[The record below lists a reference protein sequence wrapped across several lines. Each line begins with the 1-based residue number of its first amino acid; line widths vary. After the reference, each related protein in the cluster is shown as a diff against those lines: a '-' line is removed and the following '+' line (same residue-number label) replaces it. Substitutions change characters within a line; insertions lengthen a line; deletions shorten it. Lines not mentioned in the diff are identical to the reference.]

1 MEQENLNLS
10 KQEREN
16 ESEIAENPSL
26 TEQEI
31 QSAENISETEN
42 KVEKIAEQVE
52 TVEDS
57 SIVEVSEP
65 IEETASETIQVAA
78 DVSEVAPEATT
89 AQATEPRL
97 IVEVE
102 PSAERK
108 RRIRRSRLLQS
119 FAEVKNAFEKNQPI
133 EVYVYSR
140 VRGGLRVYYKEAPL
154 FLPASHFHL
163 KKSPT
168 DEELLEVVGKKLM
181 VKVHEVQEY
190 DEGSMAVIV
199 SRKKLLEDEFWNS
212 LTVGQTVEGKVSS
225 IASFGVFIDL
235 EGAEGLI
242 HVSNLAPYRIDNLKE
257 HFKLGDVLQAVII
270 EVNKEQ
276 KRIGLSRK
284 ELVDASWDVSPE
296 KYAVGTQHTG
306 VVRRILEFGAFVELE
321 PGVEGLLRTSEIS
334 WTKRIRRPNE
344 VIKVGEQVTVVII
357 AFNSER
363 RTISLSMK
371 RLTENPWF
379 ALREKYPIHSV
390 FEGVIKQVVPQGCVI
405 AINDEIDG
413 FLPRSKMKKLLR
425 GNKIPYRSG
434 DKLKV
439 EVADIVPEDE
449 SLILGVVQE
458 EVEQHNSPI
467 KKAQQPPKN
476 IESKA
481 LNTGIS
487 IMDMISD
494 DEKQN
499 LIRSLKK

>member
-1 MEQENLNLS
+1 MEQENLSLS
-10 KQEREN
+10 EQEREN
-16 ESEIAENPSL
+16 ESEIVVNSSSA
-26 TEQEI
+26 EQEI
-31 QSAENISETEN
+31 QSVTNISEGEPEKATE
-42 KVEKIAEQVE
+42 KVES
-52 TVEDS
+52 VEDS
-57 SIVEVSEP
+57 SMSAVSEP
-65 IEETASETIQVAA
+65 VETTAVETAQVPTDAPEVASET
-78 DVSEVAPEATT
+78 TT
-89 AQATEPRL
+89 TQETESKL
-97 IVEVE
+97 VVEVE

-119 FAEVKNAFEKNQPI
+119 FAEVKKAFENDQPI

-212 LTVGQTVEGKVSS
+212 LTVGQVVEGKISS

-235 EGAEGLI
+235 EGVEGLI

-257 HFKLGDVLQAVII
+257 HFKLGDVLKAVII

-284 ELVDASWDVSPE
+284 EFVDASWDVSPE
-296 KYAVGTQHTG
+296 KYAVGTKHTG
-306 VVRRILEFGAFVELE
+306 IVRRILEFGAFVELE

-334 WTKRIRRPNE
+334 WTKRIRRPSE
-344 VIKVGEQVTVVII
+344 IIKVGEQVEVVVT
-357 AFNSER
+357 AFNFER

-379 ALREKYPIHSV
+379 SLHEKYPIHSV

-405 AINDEIDG
+405 SINDEIDG

-439 EVADIVPEDE
+439 EVADIVPDDE

-458 EVEQHNSPI
+458 EVEQHNSPT
-467 KKAQQPPKN
+467 KKAQQQPKN
-476 IESKA
+476 FESKP

-499 LIRSLKK
+499 LIKSLKK

>member
-1 MEQENLNLS
+1 MEQENLSLS
-10 KQEREN
+10 EQERAN
-16 ESEIAENPSL
+16 ESEIVVNSSFAEEEMKSV
-26 TEQEI
+26 TD
-31 QSAENISETEN
+31 ISESEVGEATE
-42 KVEKIAEQVE
+42 KVGN
-52 TVEDS
+52 VEDS
-57 SIVEVSEP
+57 LISAVSEP
-65 IEETASETIQVAA
+65 VESAAVETAQVPI
-78 DVSEVAPEATT
+78 DTSEVVSEATT
-89 AQATEPRL
+89 TQGTEPKL
-97 IVEVE
+97 VVEVE

-119 FAEVKNAFEKNQPI
+119 FAEVKKAFENDQPI
-133 EVYVYSR
+133 EIYVYSR

-154 FLPASHFHL
+154 FLPASHFYL

-212 LTVGQTVEGKVSS
+212 LTVGQVVEGKISS

-257 HFKLGDVLQAVII
+257 HFKLGDVLKAVII

-284 ELVDASWDVSPE
+284 EFVDVSWDVSPE
-296 KYAVGTQHTG
+296 KYAVGTKHTG
-306 VVRRILEFGAFVELE
+306 IVRRILEFGAFVELE

-334 WTKRIRRPNE
+334 WTKRIRRPSE
-344 VIKVGEQVTVVII
+344 IIKVGEQVEVVVT

-379 ALREKYPIHSV
+379 SLHEKYPIHSV

-405 AINDEIDG
+405 SINDEIDG

-439 EVADIVPEDE
+439 EVADIVPDDE

-458 EVEQHNSPI
+458 EVEQHNPST
-467 KKAQQPPKN
+467 KKAQQQPKN
-476 IESKA
+476 FESKA

-499 LIRSLKK
+499 LIKSLKK

>member
-1 MEQENLNLS
+1 MEQENLSLS
-10 KQEREN
+10 EQGKEN
-16 ESEIAENPSL
+16 ESETVVNSSFAE
-26 TEQEI
+26 QDM
-31 QSAENISETEN
+31 QSVASISEAEVKEETE
-42 KVEKIAEQVE
+42 KVEN
-52 TVEDS
+52 VEDS
-57 SIVEVSEP
+57 SVAAVSEP
-65 IEETASETIQVAA
+65 IEPTTSETPQVSTNASEVVT
-78 DVSEVAPEATT
+78 EATT
-89 AQATEPRL
+89 TQVTEPKL
-97 IVEVE
+97 VVEVE

-119 FAEVKNAFEKNQPI
+119 FAEVKKAFENDQPI
-133 EVYVYSR
+133 EIYVYSR

-212 LTVGQTVEGKVSS
+212 LTVGQVVEGKVSS
-225 IASFGVFIDL
+225 IASFGIFIDL

-242 HVSNLAPYRIDNLKE
+242 HISNLAPYRIDNLKD
-257 HFKLGDVLQAVII
+257 HFKLGDVLKAVIV

-284 ELVDASWDVSPE
+284 EFVDDSWNVSPE
-296 KYAVGTQHTG
+296 KYAVGTKHTG
-306 VVRRILEFGAFVELE
+306 IVRRILEFGAFVELE

-334 WTKRIRRPNE
+334 WTKRIRRPSE
-344 VIKVGEQVTVVII
+344 IIKVGEQVDVVVT
-357 AFNSER
+357 AFSSEK

-379 ALREKYPIHSV
+379 SLREKYPIHSV

-405 AINDEIDG
+405 SINDEIDG

-439 EVADIVPEDE
+439 EVADIVPDDE
-449 SLILGVVQE
+449 SLILGIAQE
-458 EVEQHNSPI
+458 EVEQHNPSP
-467 KKAQQPPKN
+467 KKTQQPKN
-476 IESKA
+476 FESKA

-499 LIRSLKK
+499 LIKSLKK